1 MANAHFDKL
10 VASGMPV
17 GEVIAADRFF
27 VRIRGLHTAG
37 LRAQILFENGDNGI
51 VWELKD
57 NETTVLNLSSESIAI
72 GTVAVLQEEQFSVP
86 TGLELIGRVVS
97 VKGAPLD
104 DKGALVL
111 RSREQVFKTA
121 APIIDRMASDE
132 QLVTGTI
139 VVDTLFPT
147 VLGQRVAVIGDAR
160 TGKTGFL
167 IKAASQSNNLFIFV
181 MINKRKDDVQNLL
194 HELNKSGAMKHSI
207 VIVASIFESLAE
219 AYVAPYVGC
228 AVAEYFRSSGYDVVI
243 VYDDL
248 SNHAKIYREISLL
261 AHTTAGR
268 DSYPG
273 DIFFAHSSLLER
285 AGSFNDNNKT
295 ITAFPIV
302 VAPDDDITG
311 YLATNVMSITDGQ
324 IMFSRENFQKGLR
337 PAVNIG
343 LSVTRI
349 GGRSRTPKG
358 QEIAQIILKKLAD
371 YTQALEFSHF
381 QAGQSTTS
389 SLDIVIGERIIELL
403 RQPMSEGY
411 SIIQQQLLIEVAMRI
426 PTDRTLNVAKLKN
439 LVHDVKPTNQMPI
452 AQYEDLLRRLLAN
465 KEVVDN
471 EAL

>member
-1 MANAHFDKL
+1 MANEHFSKL
-10 VASGMPV
+10 VAAGRPI

-27 VRIRGLHTAG
+27 VRIRGLYTAG
-37 LRAQILFENGDNGI
+37 LREQILFENGDNGI

-57 NETTVLNLSSESIAI
+57 DETTVLNLSSESIAI
-72 GTVAVLQEEQFSVP
+72 GTVAVLQNELFSVP
-86 TGLELIGRVVS
+86 TGPELIGRVVS
-97 VKGAPLD
+97 VKGVPLD

-111 RSREQVFKTA
+111 RNREQVFKTA
-121 APIIDRMASDE
+121 VPIIDRSASDE

-160 TGKTGFL
+160 TGKTSFL
-167 IKAASQSNNLFIFV
+167 LKAASQSKHLFIFV

-194 HELNKSGAMKHSI
+194 RELNSSGAIGHSI
-207 VIVASIFESLAE
+207 VIVASVYESLAE

-228 AVAEYFRSSGYDVVI
+228 AVAEYFRSTGHDVVI
-243 VYDDL
+243 IYDDL

-261 AHTTAGR
+261 AHTAAGR

-285 AGSFNDNNKT
+285 AGSFKDNNKT

-302 VAPDDDITG
+302 VSPDDDITG
-311 YLATNVMSITDGQ
+311 YLATNIMSITDGQ
-324 IMFSRENFQKGLR
+324 IIFSRENFQKGLR

-358 QEIAQIILKKLAD
+358 QELAQILLKKLAD
-371 YTQALEFSHF
+371 YTRALEFSHF
-381 QAGQSTTS
+381 QSGQSSTS
-389 SLDIVIGERIIELL
+389 SLDIVIGERILELL
-403 RQPMSEGY
+403 RQPASEGY
-411 SIIQQQLLIEVAMRI
+411 SVIQQQLLLEVAMRI
-426 PTDRTLNVAKLKN
+426 PTDRKLLIAKLKS
-439 LVHDVKPTNQMPI
+439 LVQAVQPLNSVSV
-452 AQYEDLLRRLLAN
+452 AQYDVLLRKLLAE
-465 KEVVDN
+465 KGMVDN